1 MGMKAEHDRKLTRLK
16 KILVECESVCV
27 GYSGGVDSVFLS
39 RVALDV
45 LGSDSVM
52 AVTGRSAAFPAV
64 QRDMALEC
72 ARRFG
77 IPHTELATDE
87 LSDPNYT
94 ANSSR
99 RCYFCKDELW
109 SKLVEFAGV
118 HGFRTVLDGSNADDD
133 DDYRPGFRAAREW
146 GVRSPLLEAG
156 LTKREIRV
164 YSRELGLPTWDRPA
178 APCLSSRIPYGLRV
192 TPERLRQ
199 IEESEAAVR
208 ALGFREFRVRHHGS
222 AARLEF
228 APNELALAA
237 EKAGELSRV
246 IRAAGFDRVLLDVE
260 GYRSGSLN
268 EGLSQLTLEATA

>member
-1 MGMKAEHDRKLTRLK
+1 MGMTAEHDRKLTRLK
-16 KILVECESVCV
+16 EILVECESVCV

-45 LGSDSVM
+45 LGPDSVM
-52 AVTGRSAAFPAV
+52 AVTGRSAAYPAV

-72 ARRFG
+72 AHRFG
-77 IPHTELATDE
+77 IPHTELATEE

-109 SKLVEFAGV
+109 SKLVEFAGA
-118 HGFRTVLDGSNADDD
+118 HGFSTVLDGSNADDAG
-133 DDYRPGFRAAREW
+133 DYRPGFRAAREW

-156 LTKREIRV
+156 LTKREIRIH
-164 YSRELGLPTWDRPA
+164 SREMGLPTWDRPA
-178 APCLSSRIPYGLRV
+178 APCLSSRVPYGLRV

-199 IEESEAAVR
+199 IEEGEAAVR

-237 EKAGELSRV
+237 EKVGELSGV

-268 EGLSQLTLEATA
+268 EGLPQLTLEATA

>member
-1 MGMKAEHDRKLTRLK
+1 MGMNAERDRKLTRLK

-72 ARRFG
+72 AHRFG

-156 LTKREIRV
+156 LTKREIRIH
-164 YSRELGLPTWDRPA
+164 SRELGLPTWDRPA

-192 TPERLRQ
+192 TPERLGQ

-246 IRAAGFDRVLLDVE
+246 IRVAGFERVLLDVE

-268 EGLSQLTLEATA
+268 EGLPQLTLEATA